1 MPFSR
6 WVGIQNMGYPYT
18 GYYSIIQR
26 KELLL
31 AAAKWKNLT
40 EIMLSKRRR
49 SQKGTY
55 CMIPFL
61 WCSRIKQKQFCNHSR
76 SVVTWGLDR
85 DERIDCKL
93 RGTFWAGGYMTVCRH
108 LAILLKLYTENG
120 CVNHTNIIPKY
131 SCFLKKW
138 SRTDPAQEAKPP
150 DFRHSL
156 FWGFF
161 VCLSCFFLPRCSLQD
176 NVPVSHGIQWEVR
189 QEWLEPGRPG
199 GWFGRKMTHRAS
211 ARASGLPGWV

>member
-40 EIMLSKRRR
+40 EIMLSKRRG
-49 SQKGTY
+49 SQKSTY

-76 SVVTWGLDR
+76 AVVTWGLDR
-85 DERIDCKL
+85 GERIDCKL
-93 RGTFWAGGYMTVCRH
+93 RGTSWAGGYMTVCRH
-108 LAILLKLYTENG
+108 LAILLKSYTKNG
-120 CVNHTNIIPKY
+120 CVNIRTLFLNTVV
-131 SCFLKKW
+131 FLKTW
-138 SRTDPAQEAKPP
+138 SRTDRSIQ
-150 DFRHSL
+150 HS
-156 FWGFF
+156 
-161 VCLSCFFLPRCSLQD
+161 
-176 NVPVSHGIQWEVR
+176 
-189 QEWLEPGRPG
+189 
-199 GWFGRKMTHRAS
+199 
-211 ARASGLPGWV
+211 